1 MLNFFKIYPLLL
13 MFFLAVDLL
22 WLGGVARNFYRKHLG
37 RFFRDKINWPAAL
50 AFYGIYIAGILIFAV
65 LPAAREGSPVQAGI
79 YGMLYG
85 FFTYATY
92 DLTNLA
98 TLRDWPGVIVVV
110 DVLWGTVLCGISALA
125 GYIIAG
131 WVA

>member
-1 MLNFFKIYPLLL
+1 MLTFLKTYPLLL
-13 MFFLAVDLL
+13 VFFLAVDLM
-22 WLGGVARNFYRKHLG
+22 WLGWAARDFYQKHLG

-65 LPAAREGSPVQAGI
+65 LPAVREGAPIRAGV

-110 DVLWGTVLCGISALA
+110 DILWGTLLCGMSAVA
-125 GYIIAG
+125 GYFIAG
-131 WVA
+131 WMA